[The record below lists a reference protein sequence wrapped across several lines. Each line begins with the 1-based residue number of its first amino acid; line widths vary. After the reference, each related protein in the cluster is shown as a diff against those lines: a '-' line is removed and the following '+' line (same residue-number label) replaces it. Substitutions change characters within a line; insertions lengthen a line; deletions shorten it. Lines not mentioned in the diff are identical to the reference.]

1 MQSSELLKKFNLTY
15 YLLTNRSRTI
25 FRVRLFT
32 YCLFLIL
39 VCLLGIYTVNQK
51 SLQTQARYK
60 LAKVLEE
67 EQRVSEMLLREKVEL
82 SELLSPDNLQNYND
96 KYELGMKPLQ
106 SVEDYKDV
114 VEEN

>member
-1 MQSSELLKKFNLTY
+1 M
-15 YLLTNRSRTI
+15 
-25 FRVRLFT
+25 FT

-67 EQRVSEMLLREKVEL
+67 EQRVSEMLLKEKVEL

-96 KYELGMKPLQ
+96 EYELGMKPLQ
-106 SVEDYKDV
+106 NVEDYQEAA
-114 VEEN
+114 EED